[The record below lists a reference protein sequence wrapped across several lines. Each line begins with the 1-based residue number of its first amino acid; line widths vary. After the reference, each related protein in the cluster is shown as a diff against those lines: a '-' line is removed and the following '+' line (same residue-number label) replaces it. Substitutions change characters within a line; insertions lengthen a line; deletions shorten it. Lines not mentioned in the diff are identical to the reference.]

1 MHNRIR
7 SATSALAVL
16 VYAIVSVVAVH
27 AETLCIGSDGHI
39 AFEGAAGGDD
49 CHGAT
54 LEDPLRHAMS
64 TPSGLDDCIDI
75 ALSGRTALN
84 ETDSRVFVAPPMVFV
99 AWFLMGN
106 TPSVELHI
114 SARDAVFDE
123 RATSAQTRMAHR
135 TAILLI

>member
-1 MHNRIR
+1 
-7 SATSALAVL
+7 LAVL

-64 TPSGLDDCIDI
+64 
-75 ALSGRTALN
+75 N
-84 ETDSRVFVAPPMVFV
+84 ETDSRVFVAPPIVFV